1 MVSVAAIGIFGTKAP
16 FWPLP
21 SLFLTGSAAA
31 GGIAIINSIGN
42 LGGFIGP
49 SAVGWVKDTTH
60 SYSLAL
66 YALAGF
72 GLVAVFAAVMLRI
85 PTEIDSLSKAEPA
98 VEIAVEST

>member
-1 MVSVAAIGIFGTKAP
+1 VSIAAVGIYGTKAP

-31 GGIAIINSIGN
+31 GGIAVINSIGN

-49 SAVGWVKDTTH
+49 YAVGWVKDTTH
-60 SYSLAL
+60 SYTLAL

-72 GLVAVFAAVMLRI
+72 GLIAVLASLFLRI
-85 PTEIDSLSKAEPA
+85 PGEDNPKSKARTKIKVAAEP
-98 VEIAVEST
+98 V